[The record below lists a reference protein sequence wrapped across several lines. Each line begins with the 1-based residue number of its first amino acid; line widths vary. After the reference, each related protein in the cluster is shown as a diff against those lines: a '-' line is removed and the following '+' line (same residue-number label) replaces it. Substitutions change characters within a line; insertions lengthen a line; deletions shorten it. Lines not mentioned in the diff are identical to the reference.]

1 MSRSELTLLCRGRQ
15 LGAMSQV
22 RSFAV
27 NARNFEAEVIERS
40 ATVPVLLDFW
50 ADWCGPCKT
59 LAPILD
65 KAVEDYGGA
74 FVLGKIDS
82 EQEPELARIFRVQS
96 IPFGVL
102 VVERRPLDSFS
113 KLRSMRFW
121 ADWSA
126 MTLESAS
133 MRSAMDLAS
142 VCRSPPPTW
151 TRLRFRIATSRTTR
165 SSRARSWVFS
175 TSVPR

>member
-50 ADWCGPCKT
+50 ADWCAPCKT

-102 VVERRPLDSFS
+102 VVERRPLDSFTGAQTDAA
-113 KLRSMRFW
+113 LRAFLARNGIEPRAAASEAPPE
-121 ADWSA
+121 ADDGPA
-126 MTLESAS
+126 AVL
-133 MRSAMDLAS
+133 LAA
-142 VCRSPPPTW
+142 R
-151 TRLRFRIATSRTTR
+151 RRAAAGDAASRT
-165 SSRARSWVFS
+165 RARP
-175 TSVPR
+175 PR